1 MRQAYQINKRR
12 RPKKF
17 PPSTNELDGALKK
30 NLNADLADETIT
42 TVKLYHYGSGG
53 RPCASRIKGL
63 PQEAPVVILK
73 RISSDEWGYCLRAHP
88 VGKQPKYRDVLGD
101 TPDEYEC
108 REHCTAGAVNYCLRE
123 GALRNWLKSNS
134 NQSDIVLY
142 RGSGDDLTIVKG
154 YAVARYVRATF
165 DAEGNLIDRLPQIC
179 TGDPAL
185 ASTPGYLYIEGFRR
199 PRRSPW
205 TTRGAWA

>member
-12 RPKKF
+12 RPKKY
-17 PPSTNELDGALKK
+17 PSDTHELDDALKK

-53 RPCASRIKGL
+53 RPRASVIKGL
-63 PQEAPVVILK
+63 VQSGGASVVVLK
-73 RISSDEWGYCLRAHP
+73 RIASDRWGYCLRAHP
-88 VGKQPKYRDVLGD
+88 YGKQDAYWKRYKYH
-101 TPDEYEC
+101 EC

-134 NQSDIVLY
+134 NQTDIVLY
-142 RGSGDDLTIVKG
+142 RGTDDDLTIVKG
-154 YAVARYVRATF
+154 YAVAHYVRATF

-185 ASTPGYLYIEGFRR
+185 ASTPGYLYIEGLRR

-205 TTRGAWA
+205 TVRGAWA